1 MFKPSKRTG
10 KRTGRRTGKRTG
22 ARPGFSMIE
31 LLVVMF
37 LIAFM
42 VAFLTKVFID
52 GTRNAKIRATR
63 VLLHKL
69 DIALHEYFADFGEYP
84 PDSGYGMPVDGGKK
98 NNATQYDAGS
108 LYRYLGRQLVVTS
121 GPKKGNYGPYIA
133 HFTDKE
139 LQQFQGPETTNN
151 FMVVDPWNTP
161 VGYIGSRSRVIHNR
175 DGVDLFSA
183 GPDRKTA
190 SDTDSGKHDPYPEG
204 CDHSNI
210 AYDGTP
216 TNANAVGLGHAVF
229 NGALTAYKK
238 VKNITG
244 SSKSQNEVLDDVN
257 NWDPEN

>member
-84 PDSGYGMPVDGGKK
+84 PDSGYGMPVDGG
-98 NNATQYDAGS
+98 
-108 LYRYLGRQLVVTS
+108 
-121 GPKKGNYGPYIA
+121 
-133 HFTDKE
+133 
-139 LQQFQGPETTNN
+139 
-151 FMVVDPWNTP
+151 
-161 VGYIGSRSRVIHNR
+161 
-175 DGVDLFSA
+175 
-183 GPDRKTA
+183 
-190 SDTDSGKHDPYPEG
+190 
-204 CDHSNI
+204 
-210 AYDGTP
+210 
-216 TNANAVGLGHAVF
+216 
-229 NGALTAYKK
+229 
-238 VKNITG
+238 
-244 SSKSQNEVLDDVN
+244 
-257 NWDPEN
+257 